1 MAALGRQHRAVGAP
15 FAAGRREGGPA
26 PRGGVDGAAAG
37 GSGAAGAGS
46 GLTHRAPGAAGPRR
60 YPGKGGPGAGAA
72 PGGAQS
78 GGAGAGRMAG
88 LRALWLLAAALGAA
102 GGHPQPCRVPAPP
115 GPGIGPGAGPGP
127 TVRLGALLPPAP
139 ARARLRA
146 ALARAAGTGPGGGSG
161 GVTLPHNLSLE
172 VVGGGPAA
180 RDPGSLARWL
190 CGALAGRGVA
200 AVLALP
206 RSRRELLQL
215 DFLAA
220 ALQVPFV
227 SILDTRW
234 PLPFRAQVRPAAPA
248 PLPSLL
254 LSVLAGS
261 VLAPVPALSVL
272 LS

>member
-1 MAALGRQHRAVGAP
+1 
-15 FAAGRREGGPA
+15 
-26 PRGGVDGAAAG
+26 
-37 GSGAAGAGS
+37 
-46 GLTHRAPGAAGPRR
+46 
-60 YPGKGGPGAGAA
+60 
-72 PGGAQS
+72 
-78 GGAGAGRMAG
+78 MAG
-88 LRALWLLAAALGAA
+88 LRALWLLAAALGVA
-102 GGHPQPCRVPAPP
+102 GGHPHPCRVPVPP
-115 GPGIGPGAGPGP
+115 GPGPGP

-146 ALARAAGTGPGGGSG
+146 ALARAAGSGPGGSPGE
-161 GVTLPHNLSLE
+161 VTLPHNLSLE

-234 PLPFRAQVRPAAPA
+234 PLPFRAQVSPAAPA
-248 PLPSLL
+248 LHGDAAP
-254 LSVLAGS
+254 
-261 VLAPVPALSVL
+261 VLAPVPAPSVL